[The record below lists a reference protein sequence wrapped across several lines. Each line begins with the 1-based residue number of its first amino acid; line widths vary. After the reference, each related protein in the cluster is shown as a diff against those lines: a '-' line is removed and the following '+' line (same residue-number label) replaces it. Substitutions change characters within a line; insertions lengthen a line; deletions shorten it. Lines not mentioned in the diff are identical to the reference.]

1 MERFDTSK
9 SSMYFIGSEQVTSGM
24 PRLVDEVMGG
34 SKPMSEEAQRLS
46 GAMGR
51 YEEMD
56 EVHYEALAV
65 RTKERDAA
73 QAEARVW
80 KFLAFVLAV
89 CVVLAVAVA
98 AVHGGR

>member
-1 MERFDTSK
+1 MFEEEIQTVQKKDIQPGSLRF
-9 SSMYFIGSEQVTSGM
+9 
-24 PRLVDEVMGG
+24 VDQFT

-51 YEEMD
+51 YEEME

-73 QAEARVW
+73 LAAARAW
-80 KFLAFVLAV
+80 RITANLAV
-89 CVVLAVAVA
+89 ICLIVTIISVWVRY
-98 AVHGGR
+98 GGL

>member
-1 MERFDTSK
+1 MFEEEIQTVQKKDIQPGSLRF
-9 SSMYFIGSEQVTSGM
+9 
-24 PRLVDEVMGG
+24 VDQFT